1 MMEIPLPLVKFFL
14 TYQMAFYT
22 SPIKKKFLSIILVS
36 CVELDNSIN
45 TGACVMTFEAKEKCA
60 DLWKM
65 ASGDDIPASY
75 WHESAGNMLASF
87 FTANYSCS
95 KAMSFVPR
103 PK

>member
-1 MMEIPLPLVKFFL
+1 
-14 TYQMAFYT
+14 MAFYT

>member
-1 MMEIPLPLVKFFL
+1 
-14 TYQMAFYT
+14 
-22 SPIKKKFLSIILVS
+22 
-36 CVELDNSIN
+36 
-45 TGACVMTFEAKEKCA
+45 MTFEAKEKCA

-75 WHESAGNMLASF
+75 WHESAGDMLASF